1 MWFGIGLMIA
11 LAVGMLVWIFLKAT
25 KKDCKKYDER
35 QVAARGKAY
44 RAGFVAF
51 VICELA
57 VFFVEL
63 FTEQALMLFAP
74 GVLQIFILL
83 FCLLIFIEYAI
94 FSDAYYN
101 VGEGFNI
108 KWCII
113 MLLLGIVY
121 IIQFITTN
129 AEDRWYKIYTLAAGI
144 FIIIVISSIMIKQ
157 AINKKRDAAIEAD
170 DDAE

>member
-11 LAVGMLVWIFLKAT
+11 LAVGAIVWFALKAS

-63 FTEQALMLFAP
+63 FTEQPLMLFAP
-74 GVLQIFILL
+74 GVVQIFILL
-83 FCLLIFIEYAI
+83 ACLLVFIEYAI

-101 VGEGFNI
+101 VGEKFNI
-108 KWCII
+108 RWCII

-121 IIQFITTN
+121 IIQFIRS
-129 AEDRWYKIYTLAAGI
+129 EDDWYKLYTLAAGV
-144 FIIIVISSIMIKQ
+144 FIIIVIISIMIKH
-157 AINKKRDAAIEAD
+157 AVNKKREAED
-170 DDAE
+170 EEPEA